1 MSSCLSRIET
11 PFNLE
16 STAMTSSKSTLAL
29 LSVLLLIAPLLVRAD
44 DNPANTDRL
53 SGILIPNEDWQVV
66 VDNLGFADGSS
77 SDGDGNLYFSDLK
90 SKPPLVIKVAP
101 DGKRTTIA
109 EAAMSGTKIAPD
121 ARLYGCGG
129 GKVIAFELP
138 TGKATVLAQGLK
150 TNDLVVSYKGY
161 VYITETGKHQVTLL
175 DPATGKVSPADIGI
189 AAPNGIA
196 LTPDQTRLL
205 VSDYGGLHVYS
216 FAIRADGSLTDKKA
230 AMTMKAPEKKPT
242 VAGGDGMT
250 VDTAGRAYV
259 TTALGLQIFDAN
271 GELLGILPKPQ
282 NGPLTNA
289 AFAGTDLNYLYV
301 TNGTRVYRR
310 KTQAKGVLFF
320 RPPLADS
327 GEKK

>member
-1 MSSCLSRIET
+1 ML
-11 PFNLE
+11 L
-16 STAMTSSKSTLAL
+16 SKSTLAL
-29 LSVLLLIAPLLVRAD
+29 LAALLIVAPLLVRAD
-44 DNPANTDRL
+44 DKPADKDRL
-53 SGILIPNEDWQVV
+53 SGILVPGEDWQVI

-77 SDGDGNLYFSDLK
+77 ADADGNLYFSDLK
-90 SKPPLVIKVAP
+90 SKPPVVIKVGP
-101 DGKRTTIA
+101 DGKQTKIA

-138 TGKATVLAQGLK
+138 TGKATVLAAGLK

-175 DPATGKVSPADIGI
+175 DPTTGKVGAADVGI
-189 AAPNGIA
+189 TAPNGIA
-196 LTPDQTRLL
+196 MTPDQTRLL

-230 AMTMKAPEKKPT
+230 AMTLKAPEKKPN

-259 TTALGLQIFDAN
+259 TSALGLQIFAAN
-271 GELLGILPKPQ
+271 GELLGVLPKPQ

-320 RPPLADS
+320 RPPLT
-327 GEKK
+327 K